1 MGLWYSTS
9 GILFLILFVVIG
21 IEGIGLYSFFG
32 IFIPYVAVFLFI
44 VGFIYR
50 VLKWASAPV
59 PFHIPTV
66 CGQQKSFPWIKTSHI
81 DSPSTTGDRKSTR
94 LNSSH

>member
-32 IFIPYVAVFLFI
+32 IFIPYVAVLFFI

-50 VLKWASAPV
+50 VL
-59 PFHIPTV
+59 
-66 CGQQKSFPWIKTSHI
+66 
-81 DSPSTTGDRKSTR
+81 
-94 LNSSH
+94 